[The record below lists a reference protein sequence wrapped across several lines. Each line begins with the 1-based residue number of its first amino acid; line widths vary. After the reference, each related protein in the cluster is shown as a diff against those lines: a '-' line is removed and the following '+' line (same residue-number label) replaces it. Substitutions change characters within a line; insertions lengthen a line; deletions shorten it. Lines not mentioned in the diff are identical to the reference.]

1 MCVEAKQKDVFIFP
15 AAFSEDRGSGLFL
28 CPGCTLPFVPTGRQG
43 DGGARGSGARPA
55 LPRPARRGPP
65 QSEGCH
71 PPGRDGASE
80 GGRPR
85 RGARRDRLS
94 LHPPP
99 GLLCEENVD
108 DCARG
113 PRCLNGGQCV
123 DRIGGYSCRCLPGF
137 AGAHCEGDINEC
149 LSSPCSSEGSLD
161 CVQLVNDYRC
171 VCRSAFT
178 GERPAPR
185 LPGGADD
192 GDPGPVRRRPDPREA
207 SLRREKPGQ
216 PESRARLFLG
226 PVLAP
231 CTLQSRST
239 FPFLPRR
246 VFSFVIH

>member
-1 MCVEAKQKDVFIFP
+1 MFLSFPLLSLKIEGQACSSAPGVRCPSFPP
-15 AAFSEDRGSGLFL
+15 AARGMGVLVAQERARP
-28 CPGCTLPFVPTGRQG
+28 CP
-43 DGGARGSGARPA
+43 ARPA
-55 LPRPARRGPP
+55 
-65 QSEGCH
+65 
-71 PPGRDGASE
+71 
-80 GGRPR
+80 
-85 RGARRDRLS
+85 GARRRARGATRPVVTVPARAAVPAGGPVVTVS
-94 LHPPP
+94 LRPPP

-185 LPGGADD
+185 LPGGRTTGTRVPCDAAQTHARLPPDAKNQASPS
-192 GDPGPVRRRPDPREA
+192 PGPGSFSGLC
-207 SLRREKPGQ
+207 SLLARYNHALPFHF
-216 PESRARLFLG
+216 SRD
-226 PVLAP
+226 
-231 CTLQSRST
+231 
-239 FPFLPRR
+239 
-246 VFSFVIH
+246 VFSLLLYTNLAET

>member
-1 MCVEAKQKDVFIFP
+1 MFLFFPLLSLKIEGQACSSALGVRCPSFPP
-15 AAFSEDRGSGLFL
+15 AAGGMGVVVAQERARP
-28 CPGCTLPFVPTGRQG
+28 CP
-43 DGGARGSGARPA
+43 ARPA
-55 LPRPARRGPP
+55 
-65 QSEGCH
+65 
-71 PPGRDGASE
+71 
-80 GGRPR
+80 
-85 RGARRDRLS
+85 GARRRARGATRPVVTVPARGAVPAGGPVVTVS
-94 LHPPP
+94 LRPPP

-178 GERPAPR
+178 GECPPPR
-185 LPGGADD
+185 QTPRGADD

-226 PVLAP
+226 PVLTP

>member
-1 MCVEAKQKDVFIFP
+1 MFLSFPLLSLKIEGQACSSALGVRCPSFPP
-15 AAFSEDRGSGLFL
+15 AAGGMGVLVAQERARP
-28 CPGCTLPFVPTGRQG
+28 CP
-43 DGGARGSGARPA
+43 ARPA
-55 LPRPARRGPP
+55 
-65 QSEGCH
+65 
-71 PPGRDGASE
+71 
-80 GGRPR
+80 
-85 RGARRDRLS
+85 GARRRARGATRPVVTVPARAAVPAGGPVVTVS
-94 LHPPP
+94 LRPPP

-207 SLRREKPGQ
+207 SPRREKPGQ